1 MFNQIQV
8 LIFILIF
15 TYKLLERKDTM
26 TSVHSKRRKID
37 YSLQSIQ
44 KAMNGSHIVIVTD
57 VSDKGS
63 PEINVPVNHIEEMVS
78 HINRMGTTKIQF
90 GIEAQYKNDKH
101 ELKTWVISNVAV
113 PFSDTFFDA
122 GIENLNKKLSKYSD
136 NSSGW
141 SLVRIMEIQTTLIKY
156 EEIIHR
162 SGIFITVIVI
172 N

>member
-1 MFNQIQV
+1 
-8 LIFILIF
+8 
-15 TYKLLERKDTM
+15 M
-26 TSVHSKRRKID
+26 TFVRDKRRRTDFSI
-37 YSLQSIQ
+37 QTIQ
-44 KAMNGSHIVIVTD
+44 KAMNNSHIVITTD
-57 VSDKGS
+57 VSNKGS
-63 PEINVPVNHIEEMVS
+63 PDISVPINHIEEMLAQ
-78 HINRMGTTKIQF
+78 INRMGRAKIQF
-90 GIEAQYKNDKH
+90 GVEAEYKNDKH

-122 GIENLNKKLSKYSD
+122 GIQNLNKKLSKYSD

-141 SLVRIMEIQTTLIKY
+141 SLVQIMEIQTTLIKY